1 MHERGPVSFAALDT
15 RERAAAFFEEH
26 YASAAARMPTLLDDF
41 VANPVGRLGTVLCA
55 PWAYDD
61 KLCLVGDAA
70 HAFTP
75 FFGQGC
81 NCGFED
87 VTCLHELLLAAAARD
102 GAGAGGA
109 AAAAAANPDVM
120 RDVFARSAA
129 AAARARAPFLS
140 RGRS

>member
-15 RERAAAFFEEH
+15 RERAARSDEH
-26 YASAAARMPTLLDDF
+26 YASAAARMPTLLDDSCGPRRPPRHGA
-41 VANPVGRLGTVLCA
+41 VRAVG
-55 PWAYDD
+55 YDD

-109 AAAAAANPDVM
+109 RPRPRPRARRD
-120 RDVFARSAA
+120 RGDVFAV
-129 AAARARAPFLS
+129 
-140 RGRS
+140 